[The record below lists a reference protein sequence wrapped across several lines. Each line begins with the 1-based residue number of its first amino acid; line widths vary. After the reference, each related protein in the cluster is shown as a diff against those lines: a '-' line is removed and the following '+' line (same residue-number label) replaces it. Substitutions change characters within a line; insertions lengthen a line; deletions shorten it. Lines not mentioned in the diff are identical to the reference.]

1 MMAVYL
7 LDILIDRSLKL
18 LNKIVMQVRN
28 LNTKAMIFKILFICF
43 AKKNIRF
50 NKIHIAKSP
59 KKCLFS
65 KKSWFLFSYSSIA
78 KRAVLLGGR
87 TQLDVKLQNANWQHI
102 AICKLAVCIKNILS
116 KQYYVIVR
124 ALTLV
129 GPDPQ
134 SIFVFCSEFVQS
146 ELEFSKT
153 WCRA

>member
-1 MMAVYL
+1 M
-7 LDILIDRSLKL
+7 
-18 LNKIVMQVRN
+18 RN

-102 AICKLAVCIKNILS
+102 AICKLAVCIKSILS
-116 KQYYVIVR
+116 GTFNFIWIFFTMVHSAWLQYMYF
-124 ALTLV
+124 AFTNLHNCM
-129 GPDPQ
+129 
-134 SIFVFCSEFVQS
+134 FCDCWTYG
-146 ELEFSKT
+146 KY
-153 WCRA
+153 